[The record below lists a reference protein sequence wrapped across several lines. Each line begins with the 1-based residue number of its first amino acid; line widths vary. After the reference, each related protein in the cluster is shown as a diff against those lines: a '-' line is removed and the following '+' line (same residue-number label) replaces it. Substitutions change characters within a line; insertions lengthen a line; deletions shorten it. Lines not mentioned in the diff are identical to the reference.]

1 MARWFDETLYATQ
14 RQSFRVDRELYRAR
28 SEFQDILIFENET
41 LGRMLTLD
49 GVVQVTEKD
58 EFVYHEML
66 THLPLIAHGA
76 ARKVLI
82 IGGGDGGILE
92 EALKHPIER
101 AVMVEIDGMVI
112 EASRKFLPSVCGK
125 AFEDPRTELIV
136 GDGVKYMAES
146 RERFDL
152 IVIDSTDPV
161 GPAVELFGE
170 AFFRDARERLT
181 ERGVLVTQNGVPFFQ
196 PQEVTDTYAK
206 RRKLFPLTGFYMAA
220 VPTYYGGLMA
230 LGWAS
235 KGLDLTRPDRN
246 EIGVRYAT
254 LGATTH
260 YYNPDIHFASLA
272 LPSFVRNLMK

>member
-1 MARWFDETLYATQ
+1 VTGWFDETLYATQ
-14 RQSFRVDRELYRAR
+14 RQSFRVDRELYRAT
-28 SEFQDILIFENET
+28 SEFQDIRIFENAT
-41 LGRMLTLD
+41 LGRVLTLD
-49 GVVQVTEKD
+49 GVVQVTERD

-66 THLPLIAHGA
+66 THLPLLAHGA
-76 ARKVLI
+76 ASKVLI
-82 IGGGDGGILE
+82 VGGGDGGILE

-101 AVMVEIDGMVI
+101 AVMVEIDGLVI
-112 EASRKFLPSVCGK
+112 EASRKFLPSVCGQ

-146 RERFDL
+146 REQFDL
-152 IVIDSTDPV
+152 IVVDSTDPV

-235 KGLDLTRPDRN
+235 KGLDLTRPDRT
-246 EIGVRYAT
+246 EIGAHYDR
-254 LGATTH
+254 LGIPTQ
-260 YYNPDIHFASLA
+260 YYNPDIHLAALA
-272 LPSFVRNLMK
+272 LPSFVRALMK

>member
-1 MARWFDETLYATQ
+1 LARWFDETLYETQ
-14 RQSFRVDRELYRAR
+14 RQSFRIDRELYRAR
-28 SEFQDILIFENET
+28 SEFQDILIFENAT
-41 LGRMLTLD
+41 LGRVLTLD

-66 THLPLIAHGA
+66 THLPLLAHGA
-76 ARKVLI
+76 AKKVLI

-92 EALKHPIER
+92 EALKHGIER

-112 EASRKFLPSVCGK
+112 EASRKHLPSVCGR
-125 AFEDPRTELIV
+125 AFGDPRTELIV

-146 RERFDL
+146 REHFDL
-152 IVIDSTDPV
+152 IVVDSTDPV

-170 AFFRDARERLT
+170 AFFRDARERLS

-206 RRKLFPLTGFYMAA
+206 RKKLFPLTGFYMAA

-235 KGLDLTRPDRN
+235 KGLDLTKPDRA
-246 EIGVRYAT
+246 EIAARYAQ
-254 LGATTH
+254 LATQ
-260 YYNPDIHFASLA
+260 YYNPDIHLAALA
-272 LPSFVRNLMK
+272 LPSFVRALMR

>member
-1 MARWFDETLYATQ
+1 MARWFDETLYETQ
-14 RQSFRVDRELYRAR
+14 RQSFRIDRELYRAK
-28 SEFQDILIFENET
+28 SAFQDILIFENAT
-41 LGRMLTLD
+41 LGRVLTLD
-49 GVVQVTEKD
+49 GVVQVTEQD

-76 ARKVLI
+76 AAKVLI

-92 EALKHPIER
+92 EVLKHPVER
-101 AVMVEIDGMVI
+101 TVMVEIDGMVI
-112 EASRKFLPSVCGK
+112 EASRKFLPTVCGK

-146 RERFDL
+146 REQFDL
-152 IVIDSTDPV
+152 IVVDSTDPV

-196 PQEVTDTYAK
+196 PREVTETYAK

-235 KGLDLTRPDRN
+235 KGLDLTQPDRA
-246 EIGVRYAT
+246 EIVARHARLGVDTR
-254 LGATTH
+254 
-260 YYNPDIHFASLA
+260 YYNPDIHLAALA
-272 LPSFVRNLMK
+272 LPSFVRSLMP

>member
-1 MARWFDETLYATQ
+1 MAEWFDETLYATQ
-14 RQSFRVDRELYRAR
+14 RQSFRVDRELYRAT
-28 SEFQDILIFENET
+28 SEFQDIRIFENAT
-41 LGRMLTLD
+41 LGRVLTLD
-49 GVVQVTEKD
+49 GVVQVTERD

-66 THLPLIAHGA
+66 THLPLLAHGA
-76 ARKVLI
+76 ASKVLI
-82 IGGGDGGILE
+82 VGGGDGGILE

-101 AVMVEIDGMVI
+101 AVMVEIDGMVV
-112 EASRKFLPSVCGK
+112 EASRKFLPSVCGR

-146 RERFDL
+146 REQFDL
-152 IVIDSTDPV
+152 IVVDSTDPV

-181 ERGVLVTQNGVPFFQ
+181 TRGVLVTQNGVPFFQ

-235 KGLDLTRPDRN
+235 QGLDLAKPDRT
-246 EIGVRYAT
+246 EIGARYDR
-254 LGATTH
+254 LGIPTQ
-260 YYNPDIHFASLA
+260 YYNPDIHLASLA
-272 LPSFVRNLMK
+272 LPTFVRALMK

>member
-1 MARWFDETLYATQ
+1 MPKWFDETLYEPQ
-14 RQSFRVDRELYRAR
+14 RQSLRIDRELYRAR
-28 SEFQDILIFENET
+28 SAFQDIHIFENAT
-41 LGRMLTLD
+41 VGRVLALD
-49 GVVQVTEKD
+49 GIVQVTERD

-66 THLPLIAHGA
+66 THLPLLAHGA
-76 ARKVLI
+76 ARRVLI

-92 EALKHPIER
+92 EVLKHGIER

-112 EASRKFLPSVCGK
+112 EACRQHLPSVCGK

-146 RERFDL
+146 REAFDL
-152 IVIDSTDPV
+152 IVVDSTDPV
-161 GPAVELFGE
+161 GAAAELFGE
-170 AFFRDARERLT
+170 AFFRNARERLS

-196 PQEVTDTYAK
+196 PQEVTETYAK

-235 KGLDLTRPDRN
+235 KGLDLAKPN
-246 EIGVRYAT
+246 LGEITARYAK
-254 LGATTH
+254 LGIATR
-260 YYNPDIHFASLA
+260 YYNPDIHLAAMA
-272 LPSFVRNLMK
+272 LPNFVRKLMS